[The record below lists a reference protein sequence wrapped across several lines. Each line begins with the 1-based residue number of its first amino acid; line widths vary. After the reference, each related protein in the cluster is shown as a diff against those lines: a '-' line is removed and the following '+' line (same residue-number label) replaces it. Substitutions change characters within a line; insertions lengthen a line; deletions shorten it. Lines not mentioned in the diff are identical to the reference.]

1 MQVGGCGCVYRWV
14 LLSHQPMHL
23 LAGKSAAGGPRGRR
37 GRLLGRGKGRK
48 AAAQGPLRFLGIS
61 PKIGNIALNLVGM
74 FRPPGLGNLQG

>member
-1 MQVGGCGCVYRWV
+1 MQVRLAMGRAVSPAYECSRIFA
-14 LLSHQPMHL
+14 
-23 LAGKSAAGGPRGRR
+23 AGKSSAGGPRGRR